1 MIGPGTEIES
11 SHVKYPVVKEAFS
24 RVDIEQTFDS
34 QDSPIYW
41 WDGDIFPKDFKNV
54 GPNQRINKIPGM
66 DYICYK
72 STFIHSMN
80 QMRRLFPNFYKFFP
94 LSFLLP
100 HQFTDFQRE
109 HEKLQHALRKPVT
122 WIVKPRSGCCG
133 HGIKLIQH
141 VYEIGRKAESIVIQ
155 RYVAPFLL
163 DGFKFDFRFYV
174 LVSNLSPYTVYIYRE
189 GLARFCT
196 QKYEAPSPEN
206 LNDKFCHLTN
216 TSINVEN
223 EHPTT
228 DFTKLASEV
237 LKQIQAV
244 NPKKGENVW
253 RKICNAT
260 ALTML
265 AMWSPIVN
273 SISNCGS
280 SLDAIGTRYS
290 YSSVGGIDKYN
301 KFFHILGID
310 IMLNEFMSPIVL
322 ELNDRPS
329 MVVTF
334 DCEKELKTSL
344 IVDTLRTISKD
355 GSVINPQ
362 ATNWEQILPAD
373 PSTPFADIVDEVCS
387 QSCSVLRSAIPTK
400 MPKSSMSS
408 SMTTPLT
415 FADTKQ

>member
-1 MIGPGTEIES
+1 MIGPGTEIDS
-11 SHVKYPVVKEAFS
+11 THAKYPVVEEAFS
-24 RVDIEQTFDS
+24 RVQVEASEDNPNA
-34 QDSPIYW
+34 PIFW
-41 WDGDIFPKDFKNV
+41 WDGDIYPKDFKNV

-109 HEKLQHALRKPVT
+109 HEKLQHLLRKPVT

-141 VYEIGRKAESIVIQ
+141 VYEIGRKAESVVIQ
-155 RYVAPFLL
+155 RYVAPYLL
-163 DGFKFDFRFYV
+163 DGYKFDFRFYV
-174 LVSNLSPYTVYIYRE
+174 LISNLSPYTVYIYKE

-196 QKYEAPSPEN
+196 EKYVPPSPDN

-223 EHPTT
+223 ENPST

-237 LKQIQAV
+237 LAQIQ
-244 NPKKGENVW
+244 NLIPKKSETVW

-273 SISNCGS
+273 AISNCGTT
-280 SLDAIGTRYS
+280 SLDTIGTHYS
-290 YSSVGGIDKYN
+290 FSSAGGIDKYN

-310 IMLNEFMSPIVL
+310 IMLNEFLNPIVL

-329 MVVTF
+329 MMVTF
-334 DCEKELKTSL
+334 DIEKELKTNL
-344 IVDTLRTISKD
+344 IVDTLHTISTD
-355 GSVINPQ
+355 GSMVKSHSP
-362 ATNWEQILPAD
+362 NWEQILPAD
-373 PSTPFADIVDEVCS
+373 PSTPFAAVVDEVCS
-387 QSCSVLRSAIPTK
+387 QSCSVLRSTSPMRI
-400 MPKSSMSS
+400 PKSS
-408 SMTTPLT
+408 TYGAELT